1 MSNSTE
7 AFVQQV
13 VEEARPLEK
22 ALNLA
27 EWEAATTGTD
37 EANQCQQQAQSA
49 SMRFWAD
56 AEIFAQARD
65 RLQSQPPREPQLA
78 RQLRMVYLTAAKNQ
92 QDEAS
97 IEQITRLE
105 AEVRGQYYNF
115 RGQVD
120 SRPLSDNELDHILKT
135 SRDSA
140 EVRAAWEASKLVGG
154 QVAAQIRQL
163 AHLRNAAA
171 RRQGF
176 RDHFQRSLTLD
187 EIDENRLMELF
198 ARLEAETRPAFTR
211 LKAEVDR
218 DRAAWFGI
226 GASALIPWHYPDRF
240 FQEAPPMGG
249 VDMDTLF
256 AEFDPAELALR
267 TYDGL
272 GLEVRDVLARSDL
285 YARPGKNQ
293 HAFSIHVDREGD
305 VRTLNNLERD
315 LYWNNT
321 LHHELGHAVYD
332 KYLDP
337 SLPWLLRM
345 PSHILT
351 TEAIAILMGG
361 VIYQRDWLTGV
372 LGLSGSQADRV
383 AESARRRSRAAGLIF
398 TRWCLVITLFEKA
411 LYDNPD
417 GDLDGLWW
425 DLVERY
431 QQLHRPTGRIA
442 PDWAAKYHIAL
453 APVYYQNYE
462 LGHLV
467 TEQLAHCLDK
477 QVGGLTGR
485 KQAGKWLTDRVFRPG
500 AREDWE
506 RHIATATGE
515 PLNPAYFARA
525 HG

>member
-7 AFVQQV
+7 AVVQLTA
-13 VEEARPLEK
+13 EGARPLEK
-22 ALNLA
+22 AYNLA
-27 EWEAATTGTD
+27 EWEAATTGTE
-37 EANQCQQQAQSA
+37 EANQRQQQAQSA
-49 SMRFWAD
+49 YMRFWSD
-56 AEIFAQARD
+56 PTIYHQAKDLLAMQPPRD
-65 RLQSQPPREPQLA
+65 RLLA
-78 RQLRMVYLTAAKNQ
+78 RQLRLVYLTAAKNQ
-92 QDEAS
+92 QDEES
-97 IEQITRLE
+97 IEQITHLE
-105 AEVRGQYYNF
+105 ARVRGQYYNF
-115 RGQVD
+115 RGQVGGR
-120 SRPLSDNELDHILKT
+120 SLSDNELVGILKT
-135 SRDSA
+135 SRDSG

-154 QVAAQIRQL
+154 PVAAQIRKL

-198 ARLEAETRPAFTR
+198 ARLEAETRPSFTR
-211 LKAEVDR
+211 LKAEIDR
-218 DRAAWFGI
+218 DRAAWFGTEP
-226 GASALIPWHYPDRF
+226 AALMPWHYPDRF
-240 FQEAPPMGG
+240 FQEAPPLGG
-249 VDMDTLF
+249 VDMDALF
-256 AEFDPAELALR
+256 AEFDPTELALR

-272 GLEVRDVLARSDL
+272 GLEVRDILARSDL

-293 HAFSIHVDREGD
+293 HAFSIHIDREGD

-315 LYWNNT
+315 LHWNGT

-337 SLPWLLRM
+337 RLPWLLRM
-345 PSHILT
+345 PSHTLT

-361 VIYQRDWLTGV
+361 VIYQRDWLTSV
-372 LGLSGSQADRV
+372 LGLSGAQADR
-383 AESARRRSRAAGLIF
+383 AARSADRRARAGGLIF
-398 TRWCLVITLFEKA
+398 TRWCLVMTLFEKA

-417 GDLDGLWW
+417 ADLDNLWW

-431 QQLHRPTGRIA
+431 QQLRRPAGRKA

-467 TEQLAHCLDK
+467 TEQLAHYLQK

-485 KQAGKWLTDRVFRPG
+485 KQAGKWLKERIFLPG
-500 AREDWE
+500 ARQDWE
-506 RHIATATGE
+506 AHVASATGE

-525 HG
+525 HA